1 MTRGDHI
8 FARTVSAGAIRS
20 KGGAPRDWQYHPRS
34 DAHSK
39 AACWGIVFDLLASCP
54 LLRGH
59 AAAGRI
65 GFGINHE
72 MRDFLVNRKKNLDLV
87 ICAPGNDPE
96 PSSEDFEGLAEKYG
110 IVLEPDERDLL
121 ATLPRLSRKSV
132 GTVLVALEAKA
143 CMTEHSK
150 ACPRLYD
157 ELSSSFQTI
166 LGDTQN
172 AIAAAFVSINASPEF
187 ISPIRN
193 KDEPLAASFSV
204 SYHTQPRDAKR
215 VLDKVRE
222 LPRRS
227 GEDELGYDAVGTV
240 FLNCRNDGTE
250 VALVDR
256 LEDGTAIDSILSYSA
271 LISRISGIY
280 TSRFRAL

>member
-1 MTRGDHI
+1 
-8 FARTVSAGAIRS
+8 
-20 KGGAPRDWQYHPRS
+20 
-34 DAHSK
+34 
-39 AACWGIVFDLLASCP
+39 
-54 LLRGH
+54 
-59 AAAGRI
+59 
-65 GFGINHE
+65 
-72 MRDFLVNRKKNLDLV
+72 
-87 ICAPGNDPE
+87 
-96 PSSEDFEGLAEKYG
+96 LAERYG
-110 IVLEPDERDLL
+110 IVLEQSEIETL
-121 ATLPRLSRKSV
+121 ASLPQLSRTKV

-187 ISPIRN
+187 ISPLRN
-193 KDEPLAASFSV
+193 KNARLRAPMEV
-204 SYHTQPRDAKR
+204 SYHTQPRDAKK

-240 FLNCRNDGTE
+240 FLNCRNDGSE
-250 VALVDR
+250 VVLVDQ
-256 LEDGTAIDSILSYSA
+256 LEDGTAVDPILSYSA
-271 LISRISGIY
+271 LIHRISGIY